1 MNEKNSKITKIIAYI
16 GTILVWSPIAFMI
29 VTSIIGSIASQRFLM
44 DILMPAELFLI
55 IVAGTILL
63 LWSAI
68 RSKMM
73 IKNISWT
80 FLIMVLSLFG
90 SQALAVLTG
99 LAHGDTEPEG
109 WPLLLVMFLMAVYI
123 ATVITEGLLGIMI
136 RKGIKKST

>member
-1 MNEKNSKITKIIAYI
+1 MSEKNSKITKIIAYI

-109 WPLLLVMFLMAVYI
+109 WPWLLVLTILAIYNL
-123 ATVITEGLLGIMI
+123 TVLIEGLLGIKLI
-136 RKGIKKST
+136 KTIKKST